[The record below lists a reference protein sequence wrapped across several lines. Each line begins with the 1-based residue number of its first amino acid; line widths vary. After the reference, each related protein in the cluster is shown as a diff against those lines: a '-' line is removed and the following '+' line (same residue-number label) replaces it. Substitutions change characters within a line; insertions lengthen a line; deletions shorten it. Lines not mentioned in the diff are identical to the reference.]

1 MVKRFRFAVLMLL
14 CHLAL
19 TSFVAAA
26 DVRLFVSDADAFR
39 AVVIE
44 GQIEPGDFNAF
55 LRIVRENQGKVSKV
69 VIFSPGGDVAEAL
82 RIGRAMRS
90 LELASQV
97 PMRSA
102 LGQPLCD
109 EGPGGLSPK
118 SPQNCTCASAGF
130 FVHIGGV
137 ARSGT
142 YLAVHRPYYAKGKFG
157 ELPREKAKKAFDALQ
172 DEARIYMREMGVPEH
187 VREDILGTPSERA
200 LLLDDRT
207 VRTYFSGPLPYL
219 HEWQR
224 NRCARLSAA
233 ELQRLGDVSAH
244 LLKASSVDEI
254 TLNGRQ
260 WADYALL
267 RKKQDE
273 ERACAAVAEHQG
285 RLVAFERYFGVK
297 PSDLDG
303 YDFAGW
309 AAAASYLGRSFD
321 TLTSGGGFERSRIAG
336 ANLLERSATPSQP
349 MLILSD
355 SMDRPGIVSRASLV
369 STSEPSPEFTR
380 RLLESLDGAWR
391 KNREGEEAN
400 GWRWIAPG
408 FTALL
413 VRETASASGAF
424 LNLIIE
430 ATTP

>member
-1 MVKRFRFAVLMLL
+1 MVRRFRFALL
-14 CHLAL
+14 ILLGQLWMAAL
-19 TSFVAAA
+19 VAAA

-44 GQIEPGDFNAF
+44 GQIEPGDFDAF
-55 LRIVRENQGKVSKV
+55 LRLVRDNQGKVGKV
-69 VIFSPGGDVAEAL
+69 VIFSPGGDVAEAF
-82 RIGRAMRS
+82 RIGRAMRA

-97 PMRSA
+97 PLRSP

-109 EGPGGLSPK
+109 DGLGGLSPK

-137 ARSGT
+137 NRSGT
-142 YLAVHRPYYAKGKFG
+142 YLAVHRPSYAKGRFG
-157 ELPREKAKKAFDALQ
+157 ELPREEARKAFTALQ
-172 DEARIYMREMGVPEH
+172 DEARVYMREMGVPEH
-187 VREDILGTPSERA
+187 IREDILGTPSERA

-224 NRCARLSAA
+224 NRCARLTAP
-233 ELQRLGDVSAH
+233 ELQRIEDLSGR
-244 LLKASSVDEI
+244 LLKARSAEEI
-254 TLNGRQ
+254 TLTGSE

-273 ERACAAVAEHQG
+273 ERACAVVVEHQG
-285 RLVAFERYFGVK
+285 RLVAFERYFGFK

-309 AAAASYLGRSFD
+309 AAAASYLGRPVAGLVSD
-321 TLTSGGGFERSRIAG
+321 GFERSRVAEV
-336 ANLLERSATPSQP
+336 NLLERSATARQP
-349 MLILSD
+349 MVILSD
-355 SMDRPGIVSRASLV
+355 STARSGTVSRVSLV

-380 RLLESLDGAWR
+380 RLLESLDRAWG
-391 KNREGEEAN
+391 KGREGEEPN
-400 GWRWIAPG
+400 SWRWVTPG

-413 VRETASASGAF
+413 VRETSSARGAF
-424 LNLIIE
+424 LNLVVE
-430 ATTP
+430 ASIP